1 MVHQVYNKFRNY
13 NVAIVF
19 FQFTLA
25 FGLLVILLA
34 LFGYHFTFVKLTND
48 TLPILITLVS
58 FYILGWVRKI
68 EKIWVISVTI
78 MVAIILGWFS
88 LTINSYETI
97 ESPNGNIKVMISHR
111 GITLGETNHFYEL
124 YLYTSVPGLVKKVN
138 EETIHIITR
147 GESATNLQILGVENA
162 VWINGE
168 KVILKSPY
176 AGEIQVEFKS
186 RD

>member
-1 MVHQVYNKFRNY
+1 MHQVYNKSRNY
-13 NVAIVF
+13 DVAIFF

-34 LFGYHFTFVKLTND
+34 LFGYHFTFVKSTNN
-48 TLPILITLVS
+48 TLPILIILVS

-68 EKIWVISVTI
+68 EKIWIISVTI
-78 MVAIILGWFS
+78 MVAMILGWFS

-97 ESPNGNIKVMISHR
+97 ESPNGNMKVMISHR
-111 GITLGETNHFYEL
+111 AITLGETNHFYKI

-147 GESATNLQILGVENA
+147 GKSATNLQILGVENA

-168 KVILKSPY
+168 KVIFKSPY
-176 AGEIQVEFKS
+176 AGEIQVDFKS
-186 RD
+186 TD

>member
-1 MVHQVYNKFRNY
+1 MHQVYNKFRNY
-13 NVAIVF
+13 KVAIVF

-34 LFGYHFTFVKLTND
+34 LFGYHFTFVKLTNN

-58 FYILGWVRKI
+58 FYILCWVRKI

-78 MVAIILGWFS
+78 IVAIILGWFS
-88 LTINSYETI
+88 LTFNSYETI
-97 ESPNGNIKVMISHR
+97 ESPNGNIKLMISHR
-111 GITLGETNHFYEL
+111 AITLGETNHFYKI

-138 EETIHIITR
+138 EETIRIITR
-147 GESATNLQILGVENA
+147 GESATNLQILGVENT

-168 KVILKSPY
+168 KVIFKSPY
-176 AGEIQVEFKS
+176 AEEIQVNLK
-186 RD
+186 RPD

>member
-1 MVHQVYNKFRNY
+1 MVHQVYNKFHNY

-58 FYILGWVRKI
+58 IYILCWVRKI

-78 MVAIILGWFS
+78 MVAFILGWFS
-88 LTINSYETI
+88 LTINSYESI
-97 ESPNGNIKVMISHR
+97 ESPTGNIKVMISHR

-138 EETIHIITR
+138 EETIHIITS